1 MKHSVPNI
9 IDNTKKCLACG
20 GENLEEALDLGFQA
34 PANNLLSSPDEQ
46 DYWVYKLGIEA
57 CLTCGHGQL
66 NHFVPPEKM
75 FSDYIYVSST
85 SQTMR
90 DHMAKLANFVLNLKG
105 ADTSVLELGS
115 NDGLFLKSLKDI
127 GINNFCG
134 VDPAENIAATANEEG
149 LTTVVGFWPDVATQF
164 EDNSYDVV
172 IGQNV
177 FAHTLNPYDA
187 LKEVKRVLKSDG
199 FAIFQTSQAD
209 MIANGEFDTIYH
221 EHCSFFCE
229 NSMDSLARRAGMKL
243 AYTHYV
249 EMHGNSSLYVL
260 VNEGVEPDT
269 ASIELAVVSAG
280 LSLVEAKDERTA
292 RIRKDRAVADWEQFY
307 QTANGKISDT
317 NGVVNDWKNRN
328 YRVVSVGA
336 AAKGI
341 TFLRA
346 ANISIDS
353 ILDEAPLKIG
363 KYVPGLGVQI
373 SSFSTVTVDDAYII
387 SAWNFAKEIS
397 LKLVQNGAN
406 PDAPCFLYFP
416 ETVATTLGYLA
427 VNGPVFE

>member
-1 MKHSVPNI
+1 MPNI
-9 IDNTKKCLACG
+9 INNTKSCLACG
-20 GENLEEALDLGFQA
+20 GESLEEVLHLGLQA
-34 PANNLLSSPDEQ
+34 PANNLLSSLDDK
-46 DYWVYKLGIEA
+46 DYWVYNLGIEA
-57 CLTCGHGQL
+57 CITCGHGQL
-66 NHFVPPEKM
+66 THFVPPENM
-75 FSDYIYVSST
+75 FSDYLYVSST

-105 ADTSVLELGS
+105 LNTSVLELGS
-115 NDGLFLKSLKDI
+115 NDGLFLKSLKNI
-127 GINNFCG
+127 GIDNFCG
-134 VDPAENIAATANEEG
+134 VDPAENIASVANEEG
-149 LTTVVGFWPDVATQF
+149 LTTIVGFWPEVADKF
-164 EDNSYDVV
+164 EDGSYDVV

-177 FAHTLNPYDA
+177 FAHTLDPYAA
-187 LKEVKRVLKSDG
+187 LKEAKRVLKSNG

-229 NSMDSLARRAGMKL
+229 NSMDSLARRVGMKL

-249 EMHGNSSLYVL
+249 EMHGNSSLYIL
-260 VNEGVEPDT
+260 VNEDVEPDT

-292 RIRKDRAVADWEQFY
+292 RIRKDRTVADWEQFY
-307 QTANGKISDT
+307 QTANGKTDDA
-317 NGVVNDWKNRN
+317 NEVVNEWKEHN

-346 ANISIDS
+346 ANIDVDS

-373 SSFSTVTVDDAYII
+373 FNFSTVTNDDAYII

-406 PDAPCFLYFP
+406 PDAPCLLYFP
-416 ETVATTLGYLA
+416 ETVVTTLGYLA

>member
-1 MKHSVPNI
+1 VNSNTN
-9 IDNTKKCLACG
+9 NTKSCLACG
-20 GENLEEALDLGFQA
+20 AETLEEVLDLGLQA
-34 PANNLLSSPDEQ
+34 PANNLLSSLDEK
-46 DYWVYKLGIEA
+46 DYWVYQLGIEA

-66 NHFVPPEKM
+66 TKFVSPEEM
-75 FSDYIYVSST
+75 FSDYLYVSST

-105 ADTSVLELGS
+105 TNTSVLELGS
-115 NDGLFLKSLKDI
+115 NDGLFLKSLKDV
-127 GINNFCG
+127 GINDFCG
-134 VDPAENIAATANEEG
+134 VDPAENIASTANEEG
-149 LTTVVGFWPDVATQF
+149 LTTVVGFWPDVADQF

-177 FAHTLNPYDA
+177 FAHTLDPHAA

-229 NSMDSLARRAGMKL
+229 NSMDSLAKRVGMKL

-260 VNEGVEPDT
+260 VNEDIEPDT

-280 LSLVEAKDERTA
+280 LYLVEAKDERTA
-292 RIRKDRAVADWEQFY
+292 KIRKDRAVADWEQFY
-307 QTANGKISDT
+307 QIANGKKSDA
-317 NGVVNDWKNRN
+317 NEVVNEWRERN
-328 YRVVSVGA
+328 YRVISVGA

-346 ANISIDS
+346 ANLSIDC
-353 ILDEAPLKIG
+353 ILDEAPLKVG
-363 KYVPGLGVQI
+363 KFVPGLGVQI
-373 SSFSTVTVDDAYII
+373 VDFSNVAVDDAYII
-387 SAWNFAKEIS
+387 SAWNFAKEIA

-416 ETVATTLGYLA
+416 ETVVTTLGYLA
-427 VNGPVFE
+427 VNGSVFK